1 MLFRSD
7 LFMSVV
13 ETCRANRVNP
23 FEYMMA
29 VVRNAPAAKADPGQW
44 MPWNFQ
50 TALAE
55 QTALAG

>member
-1 MLFRSD
+1 MH

-29 VVRNAPAAKADPGQW
+29 VVRNAAPAKANPGQW

-55 QTALAG
+55 QTARAG